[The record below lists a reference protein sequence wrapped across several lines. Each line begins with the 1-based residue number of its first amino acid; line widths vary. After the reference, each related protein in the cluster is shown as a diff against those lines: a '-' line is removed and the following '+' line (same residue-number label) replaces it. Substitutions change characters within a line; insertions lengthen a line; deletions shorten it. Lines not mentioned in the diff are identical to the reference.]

1 MGRLRASGWASQVPR
16 VVGQRT
22 PGEARLDRRPARTSV
37 PQRVWYPVPEGPWPC
52 QVCGEFL
59 KPGTSAKREIVR
71 DEPFY
76 RHPACQPPAPVQSP
90 RTSS

>member
-22 PGEARLDRRPARTSV
+22 PDEARFDGRLARASVRR
-37 PQRVWYPVPEGPWPC
+37 RVWYRVPPDGPWPC
-52 QVCGEFL
+52 RVCGEFL
-59 KPGTSAKREIVR
+59 EPGTRAKREIVR

-76 RHPACQPPAPVQSP
+76 RHPACQPPASG
-90 RTSS
+90 SAL

>member
-22 PGEARLDRRPARTSV
+22 SGEARFDERPARTSV
-37 PQRVWYPVPEGPWPC
+37 QRRVWYPVPPNVPWPC

-59 KPGTSAKREIVR
+59 QPGTRAKREIVR

-76 RHPACQPPAPVQSP
+76 RHPACRAPDLGGA
-90 RTSS
+90 

>member
-22 PGEARLDRRPARTSV
+22 PDEARFDERPARTSV
-37 PQRVWYPVPEGPWPC
+37 PRRVWYPVPPDGPWPC

-59 KPGTSAKREIVR
+59 EPGTWAKREIVR

-76 RHPACQPPAPVQSP
+76 RHPACQPPA
-90 RTSS
+90 SSSAL